1 MFETIYLSDFGDH
14 LRNIRLSLG
23 LTQVDV
29 QNSSTIT
36 ADTLRRI
43 ESGQSVPRYDTLVLL
58 SKTYKRDLILDLKK
72 HTSTSKLFE
81 YYQELDQLIIKGN
94 IAEIDNLEQE
104 VTKDLNNDLNTDLL
118 IQKSEATQFTLM
130 LSGIKKY
137 YSDSRSSS
145 FEDFYSALEISHPG
159 FKPTQYEHFS
169 YTDFELRLL
178 LLLGLSLSDALEQ
191 GTSILLYCLKSFENS
206 SNLTTHE
213 KFLLIKLYF
222 NLSYNFH
229 RSLDYKNALKYARLG
244 IQFCNENYLSY
255 CLAQL
260 LYRKG
265 IAEFRLGIDG
275 YKTTL
280 KLALHMQIILGN
292 PDQAEEYKR
301 IAYETYKIEL

>member
-43 ESGQSVPRYDTLVLL
+43 ENGQSIPRYDTLVLL
-58 SKTYKRDLILDLKK
+58 SKTYKRDLILDLKN

-81 YYQELDQLIIKGN
+81 CYQELDQLIIKGN
-94 IAEIDNLEQE
+94 IAALDNLEQK
-104 VTKDLNNDLNTDLL
+104 VTEYINNELNTDLL
-118 IQKSEATQFTLM
+118 IQKSEARQFTLM
-130 LSGIKKY
+130 LTGIKKY
-137 YSDSRSSS
+137 YSKNRPSS
-145 FEDFYSALEISHPG
+145 FEVFYSALKISHPE
-159 FKPTQYEHFS
+159 FKPTQYELFS

-178 LLLGLSLSDALEQ
+178 LLLGLSLSDDLEL
-191 GTSILLYCLKSFENS
+191 GTSILLYCLENLKSF
-206 SNLTTHE
+206 SNLTTHK
-213 KFLLIKLYF
+213 KFLLIKLHF
-222 NLSYNFH
+222 NLSCNFH
-229 RSLDYKNALKYARLG
+229 RSSDYTNALKYATEG

-265 IAEFRLGIDG
+265 IAEFHLKKDV
-275 YKTTL
+275 YYATL
-280 KLALHMQIILGN
+280 KQALDILIISGNEDLAESYKQIT
-292 PDQAEEYKR
+292 
-301 IAYETYKIEL
+301 YETYKIEL